1 MVARATSEISFAHG
15 EDSRAGACLEDA
27 LATFRQSWHNCRGGK
42 TLCFLGKVRWQQGE
56 RSQAVALWQESL
68 AVGQEVSARRYMAE
82 AAFMLGL
89 AAEEN
94 GDLSQAQAF
103 YTQSHALYQAVEN
116 PIGAA
121 YALCGL
127 ASLEPQPDRRAAMLE
142 AAAAVLETTR
152 LPFDAIERAYYES
165 LIAG

>member
-1 MVARATSEISFAHG
+1 M
-15 EDSRAGACLEDA
+15 
-27 LATFRQSWHNCRGGK
+27 
-42 TLCFLGKVRWQQGE
+42 LGKVRWRQGE
-56 RSQAVALWQESL
+56 RSEAVALWQESL
-68 AVGQEVSARRYMAE
+68 TMGQEVSGRRYMAE

-94 GDLSQAQAF
+94 GDRSQAQSL

-127 ASLEPQPDRRAAMLE
+127 ASLEPQPGRRAEMLD
-142 AAAAVLETTR
+142 AAAAVLETKR
-152 LPFDAIERAYYES
+152 LPFDQIERDYYERMRHNRIDRDLPAQES
-165 LIAG
+165 FAQP